1 MQCVEHVVDFKM
13 NKNKNGGDAVGDQYK
28 INARDFF
35 VSTQVMIL
43 MFMYIW
49 SGR

>member
-43 MFMYIW
+43 MFMYI
-49 SGR
+49 

>member
-1 MQCVEHVVDFKM
+1 MEHVVDFKM
-13 NKNKNGGDAVGDQYK
+13 NKNKNGGDAVADQYK

-43 MFMYIW
+43 MFMYI
-49 SGR
+49 

>member
-13 NKNKNGGDAVGDQYK
+13 NKNKNGGDAVDDQYK

-43 MFMYIW
+43 MFMYI
-49 SGR
+49 